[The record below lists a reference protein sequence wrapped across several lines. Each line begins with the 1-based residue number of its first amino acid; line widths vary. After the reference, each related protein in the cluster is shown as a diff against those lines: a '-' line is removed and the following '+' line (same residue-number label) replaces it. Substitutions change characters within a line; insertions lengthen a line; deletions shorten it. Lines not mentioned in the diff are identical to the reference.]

1 MPLAVNLKLKALINI
16 ASSPVSLPVA
26 SPLTRGTKEKIP
38 VPPPLLSRA
47 VSFSGA
53 IAKNKSDRL
62 SDKIL
67 SDHLKTNIYADS
79 NLLTQKSQLPTPK
92 SPKLTS
98 VMVDITID
106 YFSNYVLSSGI

>member
-1 MPLAVNLKLKALINI
+1 MPLAVNLKLKALINL
-16 ASSPVSLPVA
+16 AFSPVSLPVA
-26 SPLTRGTKEKIP
+26 SPLRRGTKEKIP
-38 VPPPLLSRA
+38 VPPLLSRA

-98 VMVDITID
+98 VMADITID
-106 YFSNYVLSSGI
+106 YFGIYVLSSGI